1 MNVSQ
6 FVQKAYLASN
16 GKTTVLAPTSP
27 RYVKF
32 VALANTLQ
40 DDWLSEPDIQ
50 WNSRYERLS
59 LGTITSDRVAM
70 DEDIYEFSKREGDYI
85 TITSTAGNISYWSLV
100 TPEEFRRYRYNNT
113 CTVIGDEL
121 VFARTFVTGDNEY
134 GGEVIVPVTM
144 KLDPLVQP
152 TDDILVD
159 DPNWLVYAV
168 AAEQV
173 RNTVTKLSQYPALIQ
188 KANNIMVK
196 MKQKNDAQLDQIP
209 MSPSVLGESWGS
221 AYTASGSYGNS
232 AGQPLG
238 WDD

>member
-1 MNVSQ
+1 MNVTQ
-6 FVQKAYLASN
+6 FIQKVYLTSN
-16 GKTTVLAPTSP
+16 GKTAILAPTSP
-27 RYVKF
+27 RYTKF
-32 VALANTLQ
+32 LALANVLQ

-50 WNSRYERLS
+50 WNSRYQRLS
-59 LGTITSDRVAM
+59 LGNITSDRVDM

-85 TITSTAGNISYWSLV
+85 TITGTNGNVSYWSLV
-100 TPEEFRRYRYNNT
+100 TPEEFRQYRYNNT
-113 CTVIGDEL
+113 CTVIDGEL
-121 VFARTFVTGDNEY
+121 VFARTFVSGDNEY
-134 GGEVIVPVTM
+134 GGEVIVPVTL
-144 KLDPLVQP
+144 KLDPLINP
-152 TDDILVD
+152 NDDILVD

-188 KANNIMVK
+188 KANNIMIK

-209 MSPSVLGESWGS
+209 MAPSVLGESWG
-221 AYTASGSYGNS
+221 ATYAATGWYGNS